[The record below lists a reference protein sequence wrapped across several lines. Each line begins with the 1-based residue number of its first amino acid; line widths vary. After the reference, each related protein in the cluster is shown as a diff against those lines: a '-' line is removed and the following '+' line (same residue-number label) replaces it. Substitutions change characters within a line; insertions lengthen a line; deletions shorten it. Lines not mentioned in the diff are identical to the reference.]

1 MRDWHVEC
9 FAEAMATL
17 AQQPATQPTTRP
29 GSVPVVVG
37 VDFSPASDIAL
48 RQAFA
53 MVNATPAAEPH
64 VVYVASAYGPMV
76 RIDTP
81 DEVVTLSIE
90 QASERLRRHVEGIV
104 DAFRLEQE
112 TFFDR
117 VVTHIRVGSPAR
129 EIAQLAADL
138 DADMVIVGTHGHTA
152 VRRLLLGSVTED
164 IMRLARC
171 PVLVVRPKDHF
182 SAVTE
187 HVPEIEPPCPAC
199 VQMRRQSGG
208 AEMWCSQ
215 HNHRHGRRH
224 TYHYVSRNVAAQENV
239 PLIRPL

>member
-1 MRDWHVEC
+1 
-9 FAEAMATL
+9 
-17 AQQPATQPTTRP
+17 
-29 GSVPVVVG
+29 
-37 VDFSPASDIAL
+37 
-48 RQAFA
+48 

-90 QASERLRRHVEGIV
+90 QASERLRAHVEGIV
-104 DAFRLEQE
+104 DTFRLEQE

-182 SAVTE
+182 NAVTE

-199 VQMRRQSGG
+199 VQTRQQSGG

-215 HNHRHGRRH
+215 HNHRHGGRH

>member
-1 MRDWHVEC
+1 
-9 FAEAMATL
+9 MATL
-17 AQQPATQPTTRP
+17 TEQPAFQATQSTTRP
-29 GSVPVVVG
+29 NSVPVVVG
-37 VDFSPASDIAL
+37 IDFSSASDVAL
-48 RQAFA
+48 KQAFA

-81 DEVVTLSIE
+81 DEVSTFSIE
-90 QASERLRRHVEGIV
+90 EASERLRAHVEGIV
-104 DAFRLEQE
+104 EEFRLEQE

-117 VVTHIRVGSPAR
+117 VVTHIRVGSAAR

-171 PVLVVRPKDHF
+171 PVLVVRPKDH
-182 SAVTE
+182 SSTVTG

-199 VQMRRQSGG
+199 VQARRQTGG
-208 AEMWCSQ
+208 AQMWCAQ
-215 HNHRHGRRH
+215 HTERHGRRH